1 MRAVRRILLV
11 LLAMLVVAAIG
22 LAALAATTPGGM
34 QPAMRDV
41 RRGVRETLGLP
52 KFWYDV
58 RKVAK
63 ASGAAVACP
72 DPAVTLTI
80 VTGGQSNSGN
90 SVEGRTASDPGE
102 QLFVF
107 DAGKCFVAA
116 DPMAGASGKRGSL
129 WPDLG
134 RRLHAATGRPVLF
147 INGGIGG
154 FQVADWLD
162 RRSGYWDNLAGR
174 VAAARQLGFEPGW
187 ILWHQGETDASTG
200 ISPERFERELGQLT
214 RDLLAAAPRAKLYL
228 FQTTLC
234 SSPRNLAGVP
244 PLRAVQQAIADAN
257 PRIVAG
263 LNTDTLDGRY
273 RWDGCHFNAAGR
285 DAINAE
291 VARDLLAA
299 G

>member
-1 MRAVRRILLV
+1 VIV
-11 LLAMLVVAAIG
+11 LVVIVLAG
-22 LAALAATTPGGM
+22 LGFAVLAFTTPGGAA
-34 QPAMRDV
+34 QASRDI
-41 RRGVRETLGLP
+41 RRTARETLGLP

-58 RKVAK
+58 KNVAP
-63 ASGAAVACP
+63 SIGVGTACP
-72 DPAVTLTI
+72 EPASTITI
-80 VTGGQSNSGN
+80 VTGGQSNAGN
-90 SVEGRTASDPGE
+90 ALEGLTATTAED
-102 QLFVF
+102 QVFAF
-107 DAGKCFVAA
+107 DAGKCFIAA
-116 DPMAGASGKRGSL
+116 DPMAGASGRRGSL

-162 RRSGYWDNLAGR
+162 RRSGFWDNLAGR
-174 VAAARQLGFEPGW
+174 IAAARALGFEPQW

-200 ISPERFERELGQLT
+200 ISPERFRRELGELT
-214 RDLLAAAPRAKLYL
+214 ADLLAAAPRARLYL

-234 SSPRNLAGVP
+234 TSPRNLAGVP
-244 PLRAVQQAIADAN
+244 PLRAVQQDLADAS

-285 DAINAE
+285 EAINAE
-291 VARDLLAA
+291 VARDLMAA
-299 G
+299 D